1 MLCCSFILF
10 LFSALSFA
18 QRVTGEDEDL
28 FELSLEEL
36 GRVKIGISATH
47 SETLLNSVSVVS
59 VIDSQQIVDYGYQSL
74 DDALSTIPGFDV
86 LRTYFIK
93 SVPVSRGI
101 LPDHYANKILFMI
114 NGIPS
119 WGAVWGDPLLWRID
133 INDVERI
140 EVLKGAASVLY
151 GTNAYSGAI
160 NIQLKTNE
168 GIEIHL
174 GGGNNNAKN
183 AGMRYSSLFKN
194 GSVNLY
200 LNSRHSQEQTY
211 QFTDES
217 GRKEGINDFIH
228 SDNLT
233 INLNYLQHEFQGNY
247 YDGEEGYFGIVP
259 LFSSGAGIPHQKSGW
274 LLDYKWRYQL
284 TDTQRLIVEA
294 TSDYNNRIA
303 PSGENSSVVII
314 ADGHRNQYSLS
325 YFLDVNAFSF
335 EAGVALDNRTVDF
348 NHFEN
353 GYTGAVTSDVII
365 ANKEVK
371 ESSFYSQLSHQG
383 LHSNW
388 VIGGRFVDNE
398 LFGSDFSLRGSYVY
412 LLDKSSSI
420 KFIAGESFRSPSLF
434 ETYAFVF
441 SGNIQ
446 GNLKLEPEEASTFE
460 ISWVK
465 SSGAFL
471 IQTTAYHA
479 EYTNKIFRALKEN
492 FVGDDGTVF
501 PITNVYE
508 NGGDF
513 AADGIEIEF
522 KYHNK
527 IGTRYF
533 GNLSY
538 TIGSDG
544 DELDNSGH
552 HNFKYVPKVTMSAGV
567 SKKISRWTL
576 TGKTNY
582 RGSSEGPM
590 KKIGSSIQVDLGAK
604 TTQIINHMEFTHQFS
619 ISNVFD
625 DDFVIAEYVRR
636 RGINE
641 IPVNFGRSFSYS
653 IKVNF

>member
-1 MLCCSFILF
+1 LF
-10 LFSALSFA
+10 LSSTIVFA
-18 QRVTGEDEDL
+18 GQVTDESEVL

-36 GRVKIGISATH
+36 GRVKVDISASH
-47 SETLLNSVSVVS
+47 SETLLDSVSVVS
-59 VIDSQQIVDYGYQSL
+59 IIDSQQIDDYGYQSL

-93 SVPVSRGI
+93 SVPVARGI
-101 LPDHYANKILFMI
+101 LPDHYANKILFMV

-160 NIQLKTNE
+160 NIQLKTSQGVE
-168 GIEIHL
+168 AHL

-183 AGMRYSSLFKN
+183 TGLRYSSMFNN

-200 LNSRHSQEQTY
+200 LNSRHSQEHTY

-217 GRKEGINDFIH
+217 GREEGIDDFVQ

-233 INLNYLQHEFQGNY
+233 LNVNYLQHEFQANY

-284 TDTQRLIVEA
+284 SENQRVVVET
-294 TSDYNNRIA
+294 TSDYNNRVA

-325 YFLDVNAFSF
+325 YFLDVNAVSF
-335 EAGVALDNRTVDF
+335 EAGAAFDRRTVDF

-353 GYTGAVTSDVII
+353 GHTGEVTSDVIV
-365 ANKEVK
+365 ANKDVE
-371 ESSFYSQLSHQG
+371 ESSIYSQLSFKG
-383 LHSNW
+383 DNSNW
-388 VIGGRFVDNE
+388 VLGGRFVDNE
-398 LFGSDFSLRGSYVY
+398 LFGSNFSLRGSYVY
-412 LLDKSSSI
+412 LLDKSGSL

-446 GNLKLEPEEASTFE
+446 GNLKLEPEQASTFE
-460 ISWVK
+460 VSWVK

-479 EYTNKIFRALKEN
+479 EYSNKIFRALKEN

-513 AADGIEIEF
+513 EANGIEIEF

-527 IGTRYF
+527 TSTRYF
-533 GNLSY
+533 GNISY

-552 HNFKYVPKVTMSAGV
+552 HNFKYVPKVTVSAGI
-567 SKKISRWTL
+567 SKKVNHWTL

-582 RGSSEGPM
+582 RGNSEGPIN
-590 KKIGSSIQVDLGAK
+590 KISSSLQVDLGAK
-604 TTQIINHMEFTHQFS
+604 TTHTVNGMEFTHQLS
-619 ISNVFD
+619 VSNIFN
-625 DDFVIAEYVRR
+625 DDFLIAEYVRR

-641 IPVNFGRSFSYS
+641 IPVNFGRSFSYD
-653 IKVNF
+653 IEINF